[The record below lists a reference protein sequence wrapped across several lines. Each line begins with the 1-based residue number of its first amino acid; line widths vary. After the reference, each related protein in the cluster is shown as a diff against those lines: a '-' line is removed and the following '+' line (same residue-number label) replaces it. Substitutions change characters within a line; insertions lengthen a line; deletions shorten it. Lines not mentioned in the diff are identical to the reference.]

1 MYEVMLSANVLL
13 WLAISFYFVRLP
25 VASVYHPVS
34 YYLFFHGFIFTFRPI
49 VVHLQGYT
57 ALYHGYGFFPSQ
69 SDKIT
74 VILGTMLG
82 LICFVS
88 AALKSGN
95 APPRFAQ
102 DRFTELEREQL
113 IKPFFI
119 VAGLLVPLGIAS
131 IWANWTTRA
140 NDAST
145 MVFDAVTGHSVNT
158 VSNGYFDDFQLMLAP
173 LSVMLIWLFR
183 FKWWTFLPFAV
194 FIVLRSGTGGRWP
207 ILMACATV
215 ALMFLYQSRKKFP
228 NLKPAL
234 MVVAALWLFQIIGAD
249 RGAGIRNLFID
260 DNSLAL
266 VYSNSRELGFLE
278 AMDWAN
284 LEFYEFIVYAVPQKT
299 ESYGYF
305 LNNLQIFTEP
315 IPRAFWPDKPVGPP
329 IKLFSLFDHG
339 FPIGMT
345 NSLPGEGW
353 MQLGYLGVAFWCG
366 LFGWFYGWA
375 YNKFQ
380 LSQQSTLSLIAFL
393 LFVPLSLQVFRDGLL
408 LTLIKTHAWFLMPV
422 LMIYGFARLSAV
434 PLADEIRLLAYR
446 RAARRR
452 PDIAA
457 KILAR
462 QRGAKRSVLGRNG

>member
-1 MYEVMLSANVLL
+1 
-13 WLAISFYFVRLP
+13 
-25 VASVYHPVS
+25 
-34 YYLFFHGFIFTFRPI
+34 
-49 VVHLQGYT
+49 
-57 ALYHGYGFFPSQ
+57 
-69 SDKIT
+69 
-74 VILGTMLG
+74 
-82 LICFVS
+82 
-88 AALKSGN
+88 
-95 APPRFAQ
+95 
-102 DRFTELEREQL
+102 
-113 IKPFFI
+113 
-119 VAGLLVPLGIAS
+119 
-131 IWANWTTRA
+131 
-140 NDAST
+140 
-145 MVFDAVTGHSVNT
+145 
-158 VSNGYFDDFQLMLAP
+158 
-173 LSVMLIWLFR
+173 MLIWLFR

-234 MVVAALWLFQIIGAD
+234 MVVAALWLFQVIGAD

-380 LSQQSTLSLIAFL
+380 LSQQSTLALIAFL

-446 RAARRR
+446 RAARRK